1 MKRKDDIGRRR
12 TRARRRALQ
21 ALYQWQLAGQDLR
34 DIEAQFQQ
42 EMDMSAVDM
51 ELFRELLH
59 RVPARAD
66 TLDAAFGPLL
76 DRPAEQLDP
85 IERAILRMGTYE
97 LEERIDVPYRVV
109 INEAV
114 ELAKQFG
121 AEQSHRY
128 INGVLDKVARGVPL
142 RAAEMKAARMPG
154 DGRPTR

>member
-1 MKRKDDIGRRR
+1 MKKRSDDLGRRR

-21 ALYQWQLAGQDLR
+21 ALYQWQMAGQDLV

-42 EMDMSAVDM
+42 EMDMGAVDI
-51 ELFRELLH
+51 ELFREFLH
-59 RVPARAD
+59 GVPARVD
-66 TLDAAFGPLL
+66 TLDASFGPLL
-76 DRPAEQLDP
+76 DRPLQQLDP

-97 LEERIDVPYRVV
+97 LETRIDIPYRVV

-128 INGVLDKVARGVPL
+128 INGVLDKVARGFPL
-142 RAAEMKAARMPG
+142 RAVEMQAAHTPG
-154 DGRPTR
+154 RKK

>member
-1 MKRKDDIGRRR
+1 MKRKDDIGKRR

-34 DIEAQFQQ
+34 DIETQFQQ

-51 ELFRELLH
+51 ELFRALLH
-59 RVPARAD
+59 GVPGRVD
-66 TLDAAFGPLL
+66 ELDASFGPLL
-76 DRPAEQLDP
+76 DRPPQQLDP
-85 IERAILRMGTYE
+85 VERAILRMGTYE
-97 LEERIDVPYRVV
+97 LEARLDVPYRVV

-128 INGVLDKVARGVPL
+128 INGVLDKVARRIPL
-142 RAAEMKAARMPG
+142 RTAEMRSARTP
-154 DGRPTR
+154 DGERP